1 MKKFQYIIMGLAI
14 AFVGC
19 NNSKS
24 ERAFNSTE
32 NNEEISEPA
41 IEVYTED
48 PNEDVSVVVDG
59 EPIDTVALFAQ
70 QEASI
75 NETANQGHA
84 GTYEVTDLNGKKWTF
99 VLNPD
104 ETVVIKDGG
113 NTYYGTW
120 KDYSTFDDNPRIKFP
135 TSDYPKLQFPKT
147 ERFFDAYLAIDVVN
161 SYIYGNSAD
170 NSIYK
175 SKNPKKRLPIKK
187 IK

>member
-1 MKKFQYIIMGLAI
+1 MGLAI

-24 ERAFNSTE
+24 ERVLNNTE
-32 NNEEISEPA
+32 NNEKISEPA
-41 IEVYTED
+41 IEVYAVD
-48 PNEDVSVVVDG
+48 PNEDVSIVEDG
-59 EPIDTVALFAQ
+59 EPVDTTALFAQ

-75 NETANQGHA
+75 NETAKQGHA
-84 GTYEVTDLNGKKWTF
+84 GTYEVTDINGKKWTF

-104 ETVVIKDGG
+104 ETVVVKDGG

-120 KDYSTFDDNPRIKFP
+120 KDFITIDNNPKIAFP
-135 TSDYPKLQFPKT
+135 NDDYPKLQFPKT
-147 ERFFDAYLAIDVVN
+147 ERVLDAYLAIDIEN
-161 SYIYGNSAD
+161 GLIYGNSAS
-170 NSIYK
+170 NTTYK